1 MTNTSSDPIL
11 SVAELFSSAS
21 VTLGVSRGGS
31 NQKQG
36 VSTRQTF
43 KWLVWAMAIA
53 TFFFTSAVTGP
64 AVARVSEQ
72 KIRKAKTVQSSKRAL
87 ARPSSEDRS
96 STHSGIKQTSSGK
109 PGVLKSHSTRQPM
122 ARASAQKSAKPKGA
136 HAATTAR
143 SGKGRPSVS
152 HATPNNAKRSHDRE
166 KTGSRKTYNATKRS

>member
-31 NQKQG
+31 NRKQG
-36 VSTRQTF
+36 VSTRQRF
-43 KWLVWAMAIA
+43 KWLVWAMAVA
-53 TFFFTSAVTGP
+53 TFFFTLAVTGP
-64 AVARVSEQ
+64 AVARISEQ
-72 KIRKAKTVQSSKRAL
+72 KIGKAKTVQSSKRAL

-122 ARASAQKSAKPKGA
+122 GRASAQKSAKSKEA

-143 SGKGRPSVS
+143 SGKGRPSDS
-152 HATPNNAKRSHDRE
+152 HATQNNAKQSHDP
-166 KTGSRKTYNATKRS
+166 RKSGNRKRHSATNRR